1 MEQEVTRVKIL
12 GVEYKISCPPSE
24 SEQVKRA
31 AQFFD
36 KKIKEI
42 RQNSNTDENK
52 SAIVAGLNI
61 TNEFLNKSS
70 SFEGETNIKD
80 NIKRLSFEVEKHLKT
95 LSKF

>member
-1 MEQEVTRVKIL
+1 MELEVTKVKIL

-70 SFEGETNIKD
+70 LEEETNIKD

-95 LSKF
+95 LSEF